1 MLKQGL
7 QAIVLTLAVALP
19 CAALAQEKDKSMEEI
34 AKYREMLADGNPAE
48 LLEMKGEELWKTR
61 RGPKNESL
69 EKCDLGLGAGV
80 VDGAY
85 AQLPRYFA
93 DVGKVMDVESR
104 LVHCITHLQGYRIQ
118 DLTKEW
124 WKNEDLISVVTW
136 IGARSNGRKINVALR
151 HPKEQ
156 ESYAL
161 GEYIFYRRSGPQD
174 FSCSI
179 CHGQDGVRIRLQD
192 LDNLSKSQGA
202 QKAMSTWPAYRV
214 SQGQVWTM
222 QRRLIDCMRQARW
235 PEPKFPSEMA
245 VALQSYLQVKANGA
259 ELKSPWIKR

>member
-1 MLKQGL
+1 MLKRGL
-7 QAIVLTLAVALP
+7 QAVVLTLTLVLP
-19 CAALAQEKDKSMEEI
+19 CAAPAQDKDKSMEEI

-93 DVGKVMDVESR
+93 DAGKVQDAETRVLYCM
-104 LVHCITHLQGYRIQ
+104 TTLQGLEMKE
-118 DLTKEW
+118 LTKNW
-124 WKNEDLISVVTW
+124 WRNEDLIAVVTW
-136 IGARSNGRKINVALR
+136 LGGKSNGMKISMPLKHA
-151 HPKEQ
+151 KEREAYQ
-156 ESYAL
+156 I
-161 GEYIFYRRSGPQD
+161 GQHIFHRRSGPQD
-174 FSCSI
+174 FGCSI

-192 LDNLSKSQGA
+192 LDNLSQPKGA
-202 QKAMSTWPAYRV
+202 GKAMSTWPSYRV

-235 PEPKFPSEMA
+235 PEPKFPSES
-245 VALQSYLQVKANGA
+245 VTALQVYLQKNAEGA
-259 ELKSPWIKR
+259 VLNSPGIKR